1 MKSLSRLVCLVATTI
16 LLAGDALA
24 TWSIVLVNIHTGEV
38 GVASA
43 TCIDG
48 KFPLKR
54 WLPVVV
60 VGKGAGAAQ
69 SAVDVTGVNR
79 AKIFN
84 GLQAGLTPQ
93 EILDDLAQSS
103 SHQSRQYGIAAF
115 TGDAVTFTGSGAG
128 EGKFGVTGEVDG
140 IFYAI
145 QGNVIT
151 GDPVVL
157 EAEAALRNTPGDLV
171 TRLMAGMEAARAMG
185 GDGRCSCSQGDPDGC
200 GSPPPGSWKSAH
212 CGFVV
217 VSRPGDTDG
226 GCDTTDGCATGNYYL
241 SRQFNGN
248 AGDPDPIVELLAKV
262 AQWRQNR
269 IGEPDHVLSEVLI
282 DRESV
287 VADGLSAAWVH
298 VALRDIDGTPLTTG
312 GATLDV
318 QPVSGGAP
326 TAVPGAVVDHG
337 DGTYSFEL
345 VATTTPGRGAWNIV
359 VDHGGPKTVQ
369 LYPAVTLK
377 TSPFADLHA
386 GRATVSAAEPATVP
400 FTLNLAPADAGRGYH
415 ILGTASGTSPGFKL
429 GGLLIP
435 LNRDRFFQL
444 TYLKPGRPLFD
455 DSQGALDVDGRATA
469 LLDLPPTV
477 WTPLVGER
485 FHFCALLDTPAAV
498 TSLVSF
504 VVVP

>member
-1 MKSLSRLVCLVATTI
+1 MKSLPRLLCLFAATL

-24 TWSIVLVNIHTGEV
+24 TWSIVLVNAKTGEV

-54 WLPVVV
+54 FLPVVV

-79 AKIFN
+79 ATIFN

-93 EILDDLAQSS
+93 EILDELAMSG

-115 TGDAVTFTGSGAG
+115 TGDAVTFTGNGAG

-140 IFYAI
+140 IYYAI

-157 EAEAALRNTPGDLV
+157 EAEAALRDTPGDLV

-185 GDGRCSCSQGDPDGC
+185 GDGRCSCSPSDPDGC
-200 GSPPPGSWKSAH
+200 GSPPPGTWKSAH

-226 GCDTTDGCATGNYYL
+226 GCDTTDGCASGSYYL

-248 AGDPDPIVELLAKV
+248 TGDPDPIVVLLQKV

-287 VADGLSAAWVH
+287 VADGLSSAFVH
-298 VALRDIDGTPLTTG
+298 VALRDIDGTPLTSG
-312 GATLDV
+312 GATLSV
-318 QPVSGGAP
+318 EPVSGGAP
-326 TAVPGAVVDHG
+326 TALPGAVTDNG

-345 VATTTPGRGAWNIV
+345 VATTNPGRGAWNVV
-359 VDHGGPKTVQ
+359 VDHGGAKTVQ
-369 LYPAVTLK
+369 LYPPVQLT

-386 GRATVSAAEPATVP
+386 GRKTVSAAAPAAVP
-400 FTLNLAPADAGRGYH
+400 FTLNLTPADAGRGYQ
-415 ILGTASGTSPGFKL
+415 ILGTASGTSPGFQF
-429 GGLLIP
+429 GGVLIP

-444 TYLKPGRPLFD
+444 VYLKPGRPLFD
-455 DSQGALDVDGRATA
+455 GSKDALDVDGRATA
-469 LLDLPPTV
+469 LLDLPAPV
-477 WTPLVGER
+477 YAALVGER
-485 FHFCALLDTPAAV
+485 LHFCALLDAPTAV
-498 TSLVSF
+498 TSLVDF